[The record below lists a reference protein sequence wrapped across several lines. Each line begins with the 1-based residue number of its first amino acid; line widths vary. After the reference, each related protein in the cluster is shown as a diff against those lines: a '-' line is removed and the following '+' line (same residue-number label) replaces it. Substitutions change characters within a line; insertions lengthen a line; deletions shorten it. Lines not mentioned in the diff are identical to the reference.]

1 MQQEIIDNY
10 EQYYP
15 NKQSTSAEKSIMEF
29 NPPENYD
36 ERFDHFIHF
45 FNAIRTNG
53 SVAEDATYG
62 FRAAAPAV
70 LTNTSYLKKKQMRW
84 DPEKLVLRA

>member
-1 MQQEIIDNY
+1 
-10 EQYYP
+10 
-15 NKQSTSAEKSIMEF
+15 MEF
-29 NPPENYD
+29 NPPKNYD

-62 FRAAAPAV
+62 FRAAAPAL
-70 LTNTSYLKKKQMRW
+70 LTNASYLKKKQMRW